1 MPNDAF
7 EVDIGCG
14 EPCYPKRK
22 TLYTSV
28 GVVYLL
34 YFLVAISLIVALAFD
49 HGLAAACH
57 VFAIVVTF
65 MHLLAIVISKAFII
79 GYVHLSVQPIALFI
93 FSDVIQAW
101 VCCVSAVAL
110 AVANEPSLVSLAY
123 AVLIVL
129 SLAQIPCFYRTYI
142 VIDKVE

>member
-1 MPNDAF
+1 MPNDTF

-34 YFLVAISLIVALAFD
+34 YFLAAVSLIVALSFD
-49 HGLAAACH
+49 HGLATACH
-57 VFAIVVTF
+57 VFAIVVTSV
-65 MHLLAIVISKAFII
+65 HVLAIVISKAVII

-93 FSDVIQAW
+93 LSDVVQVWA
-101 VCCVSAVAL
+101 CCVSAVAL
-110 AVANEPSLVSLAY
+110 AVANQPSLVSLAY
-123 AVLIVL
+123 GVLIVL
-129 SLAQIPCFYRTYI
+129 SLAQMPCFYRTYI

>member
-1 MPNDAF
+1 MQADEF
-7 EVDIGCG
+7 QVDIGCG
-14 EPCYPKRK
+14 QPCYPKRK

-34 YFLVAISLIVALAFD
+34 YFLAAVSLIVALSFD
-49 HGLAAACH
+49 HGIAAACH
-57 VFAIVVTF
+57 VFVIVVTS
-65 MHLLAIVISKAFII
+65 MHLLAIVISKAVII

-129 SLAQIPCFYRTYI
+129 SLAQMPCFYRTYV
-142 VIDKVE
+142 VIEKLE